1 MLSQYRILH
10 CISCVLVR
18 DNSSI
23 WHTGES
29 AAIQYGSG
37 AISGFFSEDNVKV
50 GDLVVTDQV
59 TTTTSHLLYIVLKV

>member
-1 MLSQYRILH
+1 MLPRYLILH
-10 CISCVLVR
+10 GISCDIVR

-59 TTTTSHLLYIVLKV
+59 TTTTPQLL